1 MGVVV
6 GLCWQ
11 SLLGLIH
18 PYPTPGL
25 LLIVPGSRVPARDP
39 LSCMIEQRRVHKIK
53 VEGGILKRT
62 RRWRHTLQGGA
73 NEAGHFMLY
82 YLSYSLQ
89 ISPNA
94 EAIEGGKRKADMLV
108 P

>member
-1 MGVVV
+1 
-6 GLCWQ
+6 
-11 SLLGLIH
+11 
-18 PYPTPGL
+18 
-25 LLIVPGSRVPARDP
+25 
-39 LSCMIEQRRVHKIK
+39 MIEQRRVHKIK

-62 RRWRHTLQGGA
+62 RRWRHKLQGGA

-108 P
+108 PYPSLILLIPFSHTESSAVVVRDRRAHLQCKN